1 MAEVILATALQKQTW
16 ATNVTREYVRKSR
29 FLPYMG
35 TDQSSIIRI
44 DNTLKSEAGDTINIP
59 LVATIKGRGV
69 RGSEVLKGNEIDLG
83 LANTKI
89 VVDWLRQGVKVPKS
103 TSFRTAI
110 DIWALCRPGLRDWSA
125 NTLRDEIL
133 GLGFNSIVVQGTVDA
148 QGLPGTDT
156 VVSYQFS
163 TAGQRNSYLAN
174 NSDRILFGNLRANS
188 TSLNFATSLG
198 TVSVATGRSS
208 AAHIDNLKSL
218 AESAGA
224 LVPSGS
230 GSNLTWT
237 ITPYQE
243 DSEAGREWFVYFVGS
258 REFRDLTQDAQI
270 LAANTNAR
278 AREGDGMEKNP
289 IFQGGDLIWNGVIVR
304 KVPEIDNLILVGA
317 GSGGADVAPGYL
329 CGQSA
334 IGVGYGML
342 PQIIEDMDEDYK
354 FRPGMAIQELRG
366 VSKTSFGGVQYG
378 MVTSYVAAVAYG

>member
-1 MAEVILATALQKQTW
+1 MAEVVLATALQKQTW
-16 ATNVTREYVRKSR
+16 STQVTREYVRKSR

-44 DNTLKSEAGDTINIP
+44 NNTLKSEAGDTINLP

-110 DIWALCRPGLRDWSA
+110 DIWGQVRPGLRDWSA

-133 GLGFNSIVVQGTVDA
+133 TMGFNSVVVQGVVDA
-148 QGLPGTDT
+148 QGLPGTDS
-156 VVSYQFS
+156 VVPYPLA
-163 TAGQRNSYLAN
+163 TAGQRNAYLAA
-174 NSDRILFGNLRANS
+174 NSDRILFGNLRSNAS
-188 TSLNFATSLG
+188 SLNFATALG
-198 TVSVATGRSS
+198 TVSIATGKSS
-208 AAHIDNLKSL
+208 AAHVENLKAM

-224 LVPSGS
+224 VVPNGS
-230 GSNLTWT
+230 GSNLTWA

-243 DSEAGREWFVYFVGS
+243 DDEAGREWYVYFVGS
-258 REFRDLTQDAQI
+258 REFRDLSQDAQI

-278 AREGDGMEKNP
+278 AREGTGMERNP
-289 IFQGGDLIWNGVIVR
+289 IFQGGDLMWNGVIIR
-304 KVPEIDNLILVGA
+304 KVPEIDNMVLPGA
-317 GSGGADVAPGYL
+317 GSGGADVAPGFF

-334 IGVGYGML
+334 VGVGYGMV
-342 PQIIEDMDEDYK
+342 PRIVEDLQEDYQ
-354 FRPGMAIQELRG
+354 FRPGMAIEELRG

-378 MVTSYVAAVAYG
+378 MVTSYVAAAAYQ